1 MNSIALAQAI
11 GSSDKKTEKTRKIID
26 LPNDI
31 CRRLAV
37 QAAAMDTSVKKLI
50 ESMVITC
57 IEDTDDEAIYAYLCQ
72 TQPDGNVMISDEEA
86 EEFEEWLRKAAE
98 ES

>member
-1 MNSIALAQAI
+1 MNSIALARTL
-11 GSSDKKTEKTRKIID
+11 SSQNKKTEKTRKIID

-37 QAAAMDTSVKKLI
+37 QAAAMGTSVKKLI

-72 TQPDGNVMISDEEA
+72 TQPDGNVMLSDEEA
-86 EEFEEWLRKAAE
+86 EKTLELLRKKAE
-98 ES
+98 EA

>member
-1 MNSIALAQAI
+1 MNSIALAHSL
-11 GSSDKKTEKTRKIID
+11 GYSDKKTEKTRKIID

-37 QAAAMDTSVKKLI
+37 QAAAMGTSVKKLI

-72 TQPDGNVMISDEEA
+72 TQPDGNVMLSDEEA
-86 EEFEEWLRKAAE
+86 AELEEWLRKKAE
-98 ES
+98 EA